1 MAETLD
7 LLLEIGAEEMP
18 SAPLMSAQKQLETLF
33 GRGLAEAGLA
43 HGAIRTLSTP
53 RRLAVLVDG
62 CATATE
68 EARDVRRGPAADI
81 AFDDRGAPS
90 KAALGFARKCGVA
103 ADQLTL
109 RTEAD
114 GRAYVFA
121 ERIIPPAPALPLLS
135 ALCERTISALEWP
148 NYRSQRWG
156 SEHATFVRPI
166 RWICALLGSR
176 VIPVSYADV
185 TSGATTRGHRV
196 LSPGEH
202 LVPSPSAYERVLEES
217 FVLGEARRAEVIRAG
232 IAAVEQA
239 RGGAHVDTPK
249 RIFDE
254 VVNLCEWPTVLVG
267 TFDEE
272 FLAVPHE
279 IICESMLSN
288 QRYFPV
294 YAADG
299 SLTREFVIVSNAA
312 PAVGATVIDG
322 NERVVRARLY
332 DAKFFYD
339 EDLKVPLD
347 EYVERLAAVTFHE
360 RLGSMRS
367 KVARMEVLAGSVAA
381 LAGADAETHR
391 EAVRAAHL
399 AKGDL
404 VSQAVVEFTNQ
415 QGIMGGYYAAALG
428 EPETVA
434 RAIREQ
440 YRPRFAG
447 DELPSDL
454 VGKAVAIA
462 DKLDTICGIF
472 AAGEA
477 PTGSSDPYAV
487 RRATI
492 GVISLLKT
500 LPSLPL
506 EALISAALGSYADQ
520 GLAFCADRVGEQV
533 RAFFRGRLSAMARDE
548 GIAHDIIEA
557 ISAISIID
565 PAEFFARARALSDAR
580 SNSPELFEDLSV
592 AYTRAAHLGDARL
605 GIDCDPALLTGPE
618 RILLDAIQEG
628 ERSVAACL
636 AAKDFPGAFSALAE
650 LREPIDRFFVEV
662 LVMDGDTR
670 LQENRLKL
678 LNRFSGV
685 FADVADIGCLSKK

>member
-1 MAETLD
+1 MARTLD
-7 LLLEIGAEEMP
+7 FLLEIGVEEMP
-18 SAPLMSAQKQLETLF
+18 SAPLMNAQKQLGALF
-33 GRGLAEAGLA
+33 ERGLDEVGLA

-53 RRLAVLVDG
+53 RRLSILVDA

-68 EARDVRRGPAADI
+68 EVRDVRRGPAASI
-81 AFDDRGAPS
+81 AFDEQGTPS
-90 KAALGFARKCGVA
+90 KAAIGFARKCGIESDELV
-103 ADQLTL
+103 L
-109 RTEAD
+109 RTDTD

-121 ERIIPPAPALPLLS
+121 EKTIPSSPALPLLS
-135 ALCERTISALEWP
+135 ALCERTISSLEWP

-166 RWICALLGSR
+166 RWICALLGSEA
-176 VIPVSYADV
+176 VPVSYADV
-185 TSGATTRGHRV
+185 VSGATTRGHRV
-196 LSPGEH
+196 LAPGEH
-202 LVPSPSAYERVLEES
+202 AVPSPSAYERVLEEA
-217 FVLGEARRAEVIRAG
+217 FVLGEQRRADVIRAG
-232 IAAVEQA
+232 IAAVEES

-267 TFDEE
+267 TFDEA
-272 FLAVPHE
+272 FLDVPHE

-288 QRYFPV
+288 QRYFPL

-312 PAVGATVIDG
+312 PDVGATVIDG

-339 EDLKVPLD
+339 EDLKVSLD
-347 EYVERLAAVTFHE
+347 EYVERLAAVTFQE
-360 RLGSMRS
+360 KLGSMRS
-367 KVARMEVLAGSVAA
+367 KVARMEALAGSVAT
-381 LAGADAETHR
+381 LAGADEETYR

-415 QGIMGGYYAAALG
+415 QGVMGAYYSAAMG
-428 EPETVA
+428 EPEAVS
-434 RAIREQ
+434 RAIREH

-447 DELPSDL
+447 DELPSGL

-462 DKLDTICGIF
+462 DKLDTVCGIF
-472 AAGEA
+472 AIDEA

-492 GVISLLKT
+492 GVISMLKS
-500 LPSLPL
+500 LPSVSLGT
-506 EALISAALGSYADQ
+506 LISAALESYASQ
-520 GLAFCADRVGEQV
+520 GLEFDLEQAGGKI
-533 RAFFRGRLSAMARDE
+533 RAFFKGRLAAMAKDE
-548 GIAHDIIEA
+548 EIAGDVIEA
-557 ISAISIID
+557 VSAISIID

-580 SNSPELFEDLSV
+580 DNSPEIFEDLSV
-592 AYTRAAHLGDARL
+592 AYTRAAHLGDVRL
-605 GIDCDPALLTGPE
+605 GIDCDPGLFTDPERALLG
-618 RILLDAIQEG
+618 AIEKG
-628 ERSVAACL
+628 EQSVSDCL
-636 AAKDFPGAFSALAE
+636 ASKDFSGAFSALAE

-662 LVMDGDTR
+662 LVMDEDTR
-670 LQENRLKL
+670 LKENRLRL

-685 FADVADIGCLSKK
+685 FADVADIGCLSKR

>member
-1 MAETLD
+1 MAEILD
-7 LLLEIGAEEMP
+7 FLLEIGAEEMP
-18 SAPLMSAQKQLETLF
+18 SAPLMNAQKQLEALF
-33 GRGLAEAGLA
+33 ERGLAEAGLA

-62 CATATE
+62 CAAATE
-68 EARDVRRGPAADI
+68 EVRAIKRGPAAEI
-81 AFDDRGAPS
+81 AFDAQGAPS
-90 KAALGFARKCGVA
+90 KAALGFARKCGIEVA
-103 ADQLTL
+103 QLVC
-109 RTEAD
+109 RTDTD

-121 ERIIPPAPALPLLS
+121 EKIVPPAPALPLLS
-135 ALCERTISALEWP
+135 ALCERTISSLEWP

-166 RWICALLGSR
+166 RWICALLGGR
-176 VIPVSYADV
+176 VVPVSYAGV
-185 TSGATTRGHRV
+185 ESGATTRGHRV
-196 LSPGEH
+196 LAPGEH
-202 LVPSPSAYERVLEES
+202 PVPSPSAYERVLEEA
-217 FVLGEARRAEVIRAG
+217 FVLGERRRAEVIRAG
-232 IAAVEQA
+232 IASVEQA

-267 TFDEE
+267 SFDEE

-299 SLTREFVIVSNAA
+299 SLTREFVVISNAA
-312 PAVGATVIDG
+312 PEVGATVIDG

-347 EYVERLAAVTFHE
+347 EYVERLAAVTFQE
-360 RLGSMRS
+360 RLGSMRG
-367 KVARMEVLAGSVAA
+367 KVARMEVLAGSVAE
-381 LAGADAETHR
+381 LSGADAATRR

-415 QGIMGGYYAAALG
+415 QGVMGGYYAAAMG
-428 EPETVA
+428 EPEAVSC
-434 RAIREQ
+434 AIREH

-447 DELPSDL
+447 DELPSGL
-454 VGKAVAIA
+454 VGKAAAIA

-472 AAGEA
+472 AIDEA

-492 GVISLLKT
+492 GVISLLKS
-500 LPSLPL
+500 LPSVSL
-506 EALISAALGSYADQ
+506 EALISTALESYADQ
-520 GLAFCADRVGEQV
+520 GLAFRVDQV
-533 RAFFRGRLSAMARDE
+533 AEKIRAFFRGRLSAMAKDE
-548 GIAHDIIEA
+548 GIASDIIEA

-592 AYTRAAHLGDARL
+592 AYTRAAHLGETRL
-605 GIDCDPALLTGPE
+605 GIDCDPALLTEPE
-618 RILLDAIQEG
+618 RALLDAIEKG
-628 ERSVAACL
+628 ERAVSDSLVS
-636 AAKDFPGAFSALAE
+636 KDFPGVFSALAE
-650 LREPIDRFFVEV
+650 LREPIDRFFMEV

-678 LNRFSGV
+678 LNRFSGI